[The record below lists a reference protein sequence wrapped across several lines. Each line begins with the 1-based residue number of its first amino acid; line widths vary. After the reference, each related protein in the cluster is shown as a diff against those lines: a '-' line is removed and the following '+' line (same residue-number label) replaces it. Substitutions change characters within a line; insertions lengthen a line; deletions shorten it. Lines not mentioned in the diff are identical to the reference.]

1 VKVSMEIWSKG
12 MGENAAKNRRDS
24 TSPNDVTNAL
34 SVPTT
39 GEFGLEGGHTEA
51 VSDPVYA
58 PGLSPAQI
66 ERIRTF
72 AQLRQVHAGQILYE
86 PGEDTP
92 PVYVVLSGRIRIFA
106 RTDGREQIV
115 TSYSAGQF
123 SGELLMIAG
132 RKSIYRCQAIDAG
145 TVLELSAENLRI
157 LIAKDAELS
166 EIFMKAFLARRVS
179 LKQHGHGNVVILG
192 SRYSAAT
199 LAAREFLSRDGHPFA
214 YLDLDTDQAAQEV
227 LDRFGV
233 TVADIPVVI
242 CNGTHV
248 LRNPSPQQI
257 AECLGFNSNIDE
269 TLVRDLVIVGAGPA
283 GLAAAVY
290 AASEGLDVLVVEK
303 AAPGGQA
310 GSSSKI
316 ENYLG
321 FPTGLSGQELAA
333 SAIAQSEKFGAKIMV
348 ARSVDR
354 LQCDQRPYR
363 VHLDNGQEITTR
375 AIVLA
380 TGAQYNKL
388 SLPNLDAFLGKGIYY
403 NATFMEGQLCVGEKV
418 IVIGGGNSAGQ
429 AAVFLS
435 QNSAGVTMLVR
446 SENLA
451 ATMSRYLIQR
461 IEENPQIDVH
471 YSSKL
476 HALEGDV
483 HLERIS
489 WINRSTSE
497 IKTLAARHLFVMTGA
512 SPQTD
517 WLSGCVSLDKKG
529 FVLTGRDL
537 EGTTAPI
544 QWPLSR
550 PPHMLE
556 TSLPGVFVVGDARS
570 GNVKRVASAVGEGSI
585 VVSLVH
591 QVLREGA

>member
-1 VKVSMEIWSKG
+1 VGEKIVKNQEG
-12 MGENAAKNRRDS
+12 
-24 TSPNDVTNAL
+24 TPNPDDFTNAL
-34 SVPTT
+34 GAPNTDGFS
-39 GEFGLEGGHTEA
+39 LKGGHKEA
-51 VSDPVYA
+51 VSDPAYA
-58 PGLSPAQI
+58 PVLSPIQI
-66 ERIRTF
+66 ERIRSF
-72 AQLRQVHAGQILYE
+72 AQLKEVKPGQVLYE

-106 RTDGREQIV
+106 HTGGREQIV

-132 RKSIYRCQAIDAG
+132 RKSIYRCQAIEAG
-145 TVLELSAENLRI
+145 TVLELSAQNLRT
-157 LIAKDAELS
+157 LIARDAELS
-166 EIFMKAFLARRVS
+166 EIFMKAFLARRLS
-179 LKQHGHGNVVILG
+179 LKQHGHGNVLILG

-214 YLDLDTDQAAQEV
+214 YLDLDTDEAAQQV

-233 TVADIPVVI
+233 TAADIPVVI
-242 CNGTHV
+242 CNGTHI

-257 AECLGFNSNIDE
+257 AECLGFNSNIDG
-269 TLVRDLVIVGAGPA
+269 TQVRDLVIVGAGPA

-290 AASEGLDVLVVEK
+290 AASEGLDVLIVEK

-348 ARSVDR
+348 ARTVDR
-354 LQCDQRPYR
+354 LQCEHRPYR

-380 TGAQYNKL
+380 TGAQYNKP

-403 NATFMEGQLCVGEKV
+403 NATFMEGQLCVGEQV
-418 IVIGGGNSAGQ
+418 VVIGGGNSAGQ

-461 IEENPQIDVH
+461 IEENPRIDVH
-471 YSSKL
+471 YSSEL
-476 HALEGDV
+476 HALDGGS
-483 HLERIS
+483 HLERVS
-489 WINRSTSE
+489 WINRSTDE
-497 IKTLAARHLFVMTGA
+497 IQTLAARHLFVMTGA
-512 SPQTD
+512 SPKTD

-537 EGTTAPI
+537 EGTAAPI

-591 QVLREGA
+591 QVLREGV